1 MQDIAVCEECGVP
14 ETFYQAH
21 LWLNNGDIVQ
31 SVNQR
36 VRLGFIECEMLDPL
50 FKNVGDITGMPIE
63 QPVINITSRGCQNL
77 LGPDSSRKRAED
89 ASREYTGSP
98 ALCRFHYDVLS
109 IIGFR

>member
-1 MQDIAVCEECGVP
+1 MQDVTVCKECGVP

-50 FKNVGDITGMPIE
+50 FNNVGDIMTY
-63 QPVINITSRGCQNL
+63 VL
-77 LGPDSSRKRAED
+77 LWCRSRKR
-89 ASREYTGSP
+89 SNKY
-98 ALCRFHYDVLS
+98 
-109 IIGFR
+109 